1 MKQPGESA
9 LLILGLAHNVASNI
23 EKDIK
28 AFELATSG
36 FASTH
41 FFILESDSEDFTV
54 STLEQLKKEVENFHY
69 FSLGNLKPGI
79 PNRIDRISFCRN
91 ALMDKVKSIAKEI
104 DYVLV
109 ADLDGVN
116 RNISREAIESCW
128 TRGDWG
134 VCAANQSQHYYDIY
148 ALRHRKL
155 SPNNCWHQYVIL
167 RKSGL
172 HPMRARNIAVYSRQ
186 VHIPKD
192 SPWIEVD
199 SAFGGL
205 AIYDASLYFN
215 SSYSSR
221 NSDGSQICEH
231 VTLHEQIRNS
241 GGRIFINPQMINSD
255 GIQKKSLRY
264 ILSFAVKYIF
274 SYFAPDKFEKRFGE

>member
-1 MKQPGESA
+1 MKQPGDSA
-9 LLILGLAHNVASNI
+9 LLILGLAHNVAGNI

-28 AFELATSG
+28 ALELATSG
-36 FASTH
+36 FASTQ
-41 FFILESDSEDFTV
+41 FYILESDSDDLTV
-54 STLEQLKKEVENFHY
+54 STLEQLQKEVKNFQY
-69 FSLGNLKPGI
+69 VSLGNLKPEI

-91 ALMDKVKSIAKEI
+91 ALMSKVRSIANEMN
-104 DYVLV
+104 YVLV

-128 TRGDWG
+128 SRDDWS

-148 ALRHRKL
+148 ALRHKKL
-155 SPNNCWHQYVIL
+155 SPSDCWHEYLNL

-186 VHIPKD
+186 IHIPKD
-192 SPWIEVD
+192 SPWLEVD

-205 AIYDASLYFN
+205 AIYNASLYFN

-221 NSDGSQICEH
+221 NSDDSQICEH
-231 VTLHEQIRNS
+231 VALHEQIRNS
-241 GGRIFINPQMINSD
+241 GGRIFINPQMINSN
-255 GIQKKSLRY
+255 GIQKKRLPY